1 MRLVISEDRIKM
13 VAMVIKNT
21 HVGKFLRL
29 CLDGDGTSPDKES
42 EQKGEKDEDGEKLH
56 LKVLARPACRS
67 DSYYVLE
74 RWMTTRV
81 KVTRSRFDAE
91 FGDVVTYI
99 THRAASSGCLPLCIQ
114 GQGQESGGSAMA
126 RLGLNHDRS

>member
-1 MRLVISEDRIKM
+1 
-13 VAMVIKNT
+13 MVIKNT

-29 CLDGDGTSPDKES
+29 SLDGDGTSPDKES
-42 EQKGEKDEDGEKLH
+42 EQKGENDEDGEKLH
-56 LKVLARPACRS
+56 SKILARPACRS

-99 THRAASSGCLPLCIQ
+99 THRR
-114 GQGQESGGSAMA
+114 A
-126 RLGLNHDRS
+126 RQARAVFHCAHKVKGKNQVVVLLKKFGLNHDRS